1 MSQTPTSAQSAR
13 ESNPLS
19 QDTPESNAV
28 LECFI
33 QECLALMQHNP
44 TAHAITQA
52 RYALS
57 RANMLTPA
65 IIDELDSLLLE
76 QKEPITIAIVGQ
88 FSSGKSTFLN
98 ALLGRE
104 ILPSGITPITAKVCK
119 ICYGDEYSL
128 HVRYKDGNLVQ
139 KPLEFLHSL
148 DTLEN
153 LQITDF
159 TLYAPSAILRQM
171 SLLDTPGFNS
181 QNAID
186 TETTNAI
193 LKRVDG
199 IIWLSLIDN
208 VGKQSEKDILH
219 AHVRQYVSKSLCV
232 LNQKDRLKDEN
243 EIATSLEYARNTFSG
258 IFSQIIP
265 ISARLALQ
273 AQTSPNSAQMLAESN
288 INAVLEFINTY
299 LASNASM
306 LKERKILRKLRTIIT
321 QARWHIHHARKSLKS
336 YKTMLESLDGSMR
349 VHALQS
355 GLEKEFKS
363 LFLRYDSALEN
374 LAQSIF
380 AKLEE
385 VEFELPLM
393 RKSLLGFQRAGDFST
408 HRAIIIPKDT
418 LISRLGSDESVMAVE
433 LRTLGF
439 SIGAFG
445 ESFGG
450 FVQGELESL
459 SRATS
464 ALELDSRLTMAGE
477 QGWNLAQS
485 TIHALLF
492 SATTPILTKLQS
504 ALDSLKLLITLNYPN
519 ALTLALTTLDSKIQY
534 ALQKH
539 KQNPKN
545 FALFTP
551 TLENIRDSLNTAL
564 HFLSFQDKLSLQNAL
579 YKKTLWELS
588 QAYMECAQSSAQ
600 VLAPIESSLE
610 TKARM
615 LAQLLHKQA

>member
-1 MSQTPTSAQSAR
+1 MSQEPHKAQTTSQEST
-13 ESNPLS
+13 ESNS
-19 QDTPESNAV
+19 V

-65 IIDELDSLLLE
+65 ISGELDSLLLE

-104 ILPSGITPITAKVCK
+104 LLPSGITPITAKVCK

-128 HVRYKDGNLVQ
+128 HVRYKDGSLAQ
-139 KPLEFLHSL
+139 KPLDFLHSI

-153 LQITDF
+153 MKITDF
-159 TLYAPSAILRQM
+159 TLCAPCEILRSL

-219 AHVRQYVSKSLCV
+219 AHVRQYASKALCV
-232 LNQKDRLKDEN
+232 LNQKDRLKDES
-243 EIATSLEYARNTFSG
+243 EIATSLEYARSAFSG

-265 ISARLALQ
+265 ISAKLALQ
-273 AQTSPNSAQMLAESN
+273 AQNSHDSSNSAQMLTESN
-288 INAVLEFINTY
+288 INAVLEFINTQF
-299 LASNASM
+299 ANNASA

-321 QARWHIHHARKSLKS
+321 QARWHIHRARKGIKS
-336 YKTMLESLDGSMR
+336 YKKALESLDSSMR

-385 VEFELPLM
+385 VEFELPFM
-393 RKSLLGFQRAGDFST
+393 RKGLLGFQREDLSK

-418 LISRLGSDESVMAVE
+418 LISRFGSDESTIAVE

-445 ESFGG
+445 EAFGA
-450 FVQGELESL
+450 FVRGELESL
-459 SRATS
+459 LHTAN
-464 ALELDSRLTMAGE
+464 ALELDSRLAMAGE

-492 SATTPILTKLQS
+492 STTQPILTRLQS
-504 ALDSLKLLITLNYPN
+504 TLDSLKLLITLNYPN

-534 ALQKH
+534 ALHKH
-539 KQNPKN
+539 KQNPKD

-588 QAYMECAQSSAQ
+588 QAYMECAQSSTQAL
-600 VLAPIESSLE
+600 VPIESSLE
-610 TKARM
+610 TKAHI
-615 LAQLLHKQA
+615 LAQLLNKQTK

>member
-1 MSQTPTSAQSAR
+1 MSQEPHKAQTTSQEST
-13 ESNPLS
+13 ESNS
-19 QDTPESNAV
+19 V

-65 IIDELDSLLLE
+65 TSSELDSLLLE

-104 ILPSGITPITAKVCK
+104 LLPSGITPITAKVCK

-128 HVRYKDGNLVQ
+128 HVRYKDGSLAQ
-139 KPLEFLHSL
+139 KPLDFLHSL

-153 LQITDF
+153 MKITDF
-159 TLYAPSAILRQM
+159 TLCAPCEILRSL

-219 AHVRQYVSKSLCV
+219 AHVRQYASKALCV
-232 LNQKDRLKDEN
+232 LNQKDRLKDES
-243 EIATSLEYARNTFSG
+243 EIATSLEYARSAFSG

-265 ISARLALQ
+265 ISAKLALQ
-273 AQTSPNSAQMLAESN
+273 AQNSHDSSNSAQMLTESN
-288 INAVLEFINTY
+288 INAVLEFINTQF
-299 LASNASM
+299 ANNASV

-321 QARWHIHHARKSLKS
+321 QARWHIHRARKGIKS
-336 YKTMLESLDGSMR
+336 YKKALESLDSSMR

-385 VEFELPLM
+385 VEFELPFM
-393 RKSLLGFQRAGDFST
+393 RKGLLGFQREDLSK

-418 LISRLGSDESVMAVE
+418 LISRFGSDESTIAVE

-445 ESFGG
+445 EAFGA
-450 FVQGELESL
+450 FVRGELESL
-459 SRATS
+459 LHTASV
-464 ALELDSRLTMAGE
+464 LELDSRLAMAGE

-492 SATTPILTKLQS
+492 STTQPILTRLQS
-504 ALDSLKLLITLNYPN
+504 TLDSLKLLITLNYPN

-534 ALQKH
+534 ALHKH
-539 KQNPKN
+539 KQNPKD

-564 HFLSFQDKLSLQNAL
+564 HFLSFQDKLFLQNAL

-588 QAYMECAQSSAQ
+588 QAYMECAQSSTQAL
-600 VLAPIESSLE
+600 VPIESSLE
-610 TKARM
+610 TKAHI
-615 LAQLLHKQA
+615 LAQLLNKQTK